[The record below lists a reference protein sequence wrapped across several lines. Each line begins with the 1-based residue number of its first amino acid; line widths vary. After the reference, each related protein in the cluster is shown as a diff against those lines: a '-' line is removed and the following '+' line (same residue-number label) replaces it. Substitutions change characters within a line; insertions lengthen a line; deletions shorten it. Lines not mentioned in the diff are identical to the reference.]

1 MLFIFKRFGIHWTQ
15 NLWMGSKSR
24 KQSYHCNFFQQ
35 CLGNTSC
42 KKMFSFGHCPNYLS
56 LFYRRCSLLL
66 CFWPKDIQKKTNQ
79 TLCPI
84 SIFRE
89 NSSDVTCRQALF
101 LLIPNMG
108 FQWSL
113 SHLHIQPSSLWS
125 FNLFPPIQTFTYNSV
140 ILLITKV
147 TSSVRC
153 YTSSQR
159 PSTHLFTKISSA
171 QRTHIGLSSI
181 RCASGCMSWSY
192 ILPNVSHQLAL
203 VVKVAADVGWG
214 PTTHLEEKRINAA
227 QTINSSL
234 HYVLPC
240 HIPLCNY
247 MYFVRGNAINLQ
259 PTWIG

>member
-1 MLFIFKRFGIHWTQ
+1 MKCYLSLKDLAFIGHKTYEWEVRVENKVIIVI
-15 NLWMGSKSR
+15 
-24 KQSYHCNFFQQ
+24 FFQQ

-159 PSTHLFTKISSA
+159 PSTHFFTRISSVSE
-171 QRTHIGLSSI
+171 SSH
-181 RCASGCMSWSY
+181 R
-192 ILPNVSHQLAL
+192 PFFH
-203 VVKVAADVGWG
+203 
-214 PTTHLEEKRINAA
+214 
-227 QTINSSL
+227 
-234 HYVLPC
+234 
-240 HIPLCNY
+240 
-247 MYFVRGNAINLQ
+247 
-259 PTWIG
+259 